1 MSLLCMFL
9 IFYSNSQNFIS
20 TFRYRTIYAAGLERL
35 TLILFPIKYR
45 LREAKTFQY
54 MVAVDVYY

>member
-1 MSLLCMFL
+1 MFS

-35 TLILFPIKYR
+35 TLILFPINYR